1 LGVPVSAQPQTI
13 IRLQKDVAPMTDVS
27 ALGRTNRLHQIL
39 SAYSYR
45 DDTTVPPFPD
55 DQPILVFDG
64 KCVLCSA
71 TVKFVLAHDRPRR
84 VRFVVAQSPLGAALY
99 RHFGLKSEDYDT
111 NIVLEN
117 GVALT
122 KSESSIRIFEL
133 VSSPWSLLTV
143 LRLLPR
149 FVREPLYEVVAR
161 NRLRWFGERETCY
174 LPNEADRARFLG

>member
-1 LGVPVSAQPQTI
+1 MDCARRGDADRRSQRLREPAFQIKPRHLPQFDRRARSDLAARIPLWAFLVCNVAILGVGLGAAMPASSRVSCVPVSAQPQTI

-84 VRFVVAQSPLGAALY
+84 VRFVVAQSPLG
-99 RHFGLKSEDYDT
+99 GLDDT
-111 NIVLEN
+111 QRIVNIVF
-117 GVALT
+117 GVQ
-122 KSESSIRIFEL
+122 
-133 VSSPWSLLTV
+133 
-143 LRLLPR
+143 
-149 FVREPLYEVVAR
+149 
-161 NRLRWFGERETCY
+161 G
-174 LPNEADRARFLG
+174 